1 METRAGLSLM
11 TVVILGIWLLALIE
25 LTFAEKSAYVTYVID
40 GDTIVLKKGTKVR
53 YRGINAP
60 EIPNGEKAGEP
71 LGCTATK
78 RNRQLG
84 QTKLVMLV
92 QDDEKQD
99 RFGRLLAYV
108 FLPDGRM
115 VNEILVREGMAFLC
129 LSNKGSPFSKRLLA
143 AQREAIDAERG
154 IWSITPISPEAYY
167 IGNRQSMRFHRP
179 SCPYGKKTSKSN
191 RVIFKSRND
200 ACKEG
205 FCRCKKCLP

>member
-1 METRAGLSLM
+1 MG
-11 TVVILGIWLLALIE
+11 W
-25 LTFAEKSAYVTYVID
+25 
-40 GDTIVLKKGTKVR
+40 
-53 YRGINAP
+53 
-60 EIPNGEKAGEP
+60 
-71 LGCTATK
+71 TATK
-78 RNRQLG
+78 RNRQLV
-84 QTKLVMLV
+84 QDSLVMLV

-115 VNEILVREGMAFLC
+115 VNEILVREGMAFVC

-167 IGNRQSMRFHRP
+167 VGNLQSMRFHRP